1 MAGPYFAV
9 RSRRDPNSWALRVGP
24 PRSGLMPLDL
34 WRGHWGQGF
43 PAARPPEVKD
53 LNLLQPRP

>member
-9 RSRRDPNSWALRVGP
+9 RGRHDPNPWALRVGP
-24 PRSGLMPLDL
+24 PRSGHMPLDL